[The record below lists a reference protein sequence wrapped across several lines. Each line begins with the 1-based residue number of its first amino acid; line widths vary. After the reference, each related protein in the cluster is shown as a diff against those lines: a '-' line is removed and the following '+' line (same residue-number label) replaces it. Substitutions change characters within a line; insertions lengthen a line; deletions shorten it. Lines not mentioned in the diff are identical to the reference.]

1 MSWIAP
7 QVTRTYESYVADERR
22 ILEGILE
29 RQRSTLM
36 WKCAGL
42 SGEQLARR
50 AVPPSNL
57 SLLGLV
63 RHVADTERAWFRR
76 RIGGQELPEVY
87 AREDRPDA
95 AFEEA
100 SAEGAEDAFARLAE
114 EWEQARKAVAGAS
127 LDDQFTHEQV
137 GPISVRWV
145 YSHMIEEYARHNGHA
160 DLLRQSIDGETGE

>member
-114 EWEQARKAVAGAS
+114 EWEQARRAVAGAS

-137 GPISVRWV
+137 GLISVRWV

-160 DLLRQSIDGETGE
+160 DLLRQSIDGGTGE

>member
-7 QVTRTYESYVADERR
+7 QVTRTRESAVADERSM
-22 ILEGILE
+22 LEGILE
-29 RQRSTLM
+29 RHRATLL

-42 SGEQLARR
+42 SGEQLAER

-63 RHVADTERAWFRR
+63 RHVADDERAWFRR
-76 RIGGQELPEVY
+76 RVGGEQLPRVY

-100 SAEGAEDAFARLAE
+100 SAEEAEDAFARLAA
-114 EWEQARKAVAGAS
+114 EQDLARRAVAGVS
-127 LDDQFTHEQV
+127 LDYQFTHERW
-137 GPISVRWV
+137 GPMSVRWV
-145 YSHMIEEYARHNGHA
+145 FNHMIEEYARHNGHA
-160 DLLRQSIDGETGE
+160 DLLRQSIDGTTGE